1 MTGYSHNPSTP
12 PPASP
17 PGMRGPLSRRTNANP
32 AHWSTTAIAEMSI
45 AVALAAALGLLKLFV
60 MPQGGSVSL
69 EMLPILFIAV
79 RRGLVPALTVG
90 VVYGFVQ
97 LLLPGAFL
105 VQPVQVLLDYPL
117 AFGALCFAALVPVPV
132 APRGLAWREIRRSPG
147 RVVPFVAALTGAV
160 ALACVGAL
168 RVSLPVGDHL
178 LCHLRPRRSGRL
190 ALLPDVQPV
199 VPGAGGAPHHRAAGR
214 SCSSATTARTRL
226 EVALRRHDL
235 RHLPERRVRGRGV
248 LPATVRGGARGRGG
262 RRRPRASCAAT
273 TSGRSC

>member
-1 MTGYSHNPSTP
+1 MKG
-12 PPASP
+12 A
-17 PGMRGPLSRRTNANP
+17 LSRRTNANP

-117 AFGALCFAALVPVPV
+117 AFGALCLAALVPVPV

-147 RVVPFVAALTGAV
+147 SVVPFVAALTGAV
-160 ALACVGAL
+160 ALGVSARFVCHFLSGIIFFATYAPAGQAVWIYSLTYNLLYLAPEALLTIVLLAFLLVGYDGAYAA
-168 RVSLPVGDHL
+168 
-178 LCHLRPRRSGRL
+178 RSG
-190 ALLPDVQPV
+190 
-199 VPGAGGAPHHRAAGR
+199 AP
-214 SCSSATTARTRL
+214 T
-226 EVALRRHDL
+226 
-235 RHLPERRVRGRGV
+235 P
-248 LPATVRGGARGRGG
+248 
-262 RRRPRASCAAT
+262 
-273 TSGRSC
+273 